1 MNDWDATDYAA
12 KDNVLRVVRLE
23 ADALFEMAAASDA
36 WNAPTACP
44 RWEVRDIVGHL
55 IDVTEGYFTGF
66 YEAAAETESPA
77 SLGLMV
83 MAERLDEA
91 AREHRELGRDE
102 ALERLRADFEKMMEI
117 CAALSPAEW
126 GGQQVTHKFMGP
138 LPGYFFPVFQLMDYS
153 VHGWDI
159 RQGTGRAHALVGD
172 TADLL
177 VPFIFGIWQATVRPP
192 ADPGNADPGNTAD
205 AENTEALVIGIRVS
219 GRNAVDYLVSITPE
233 GLSYAREDV
242 SGMPAV
248 IEFDPGSLVLTAFG
262 RVNAGTIRGD
272 RAVADRFLNSFF
284 RI

>member
-1 MNDWDATDYAA
+1 MNDWDATSYAA

-23 ADALFEMAAASDA
+23 AEALFEMAEANGR
-36 WNAPTACP
+36 WTAPTACP
-44 RWEVRDIVGHL
+44 KWEVRDIVGHL
-55 IDVTEGYFTGF
+55 IDVTESYFTGF
-66 YEAAAETESPA
+66 HAAATGAEADEP
-77 SLGLMV
+77 LGVKV
-83 MAERLDEA
+83 M
-91 AREHRELGRDE
+91 REHLGEGAKAHRELAQGD
-102 ALERLRADFEKMMEI
+102 AVTRLRGDFEKMMEL
-117 CAALSPAEW
+117 CAALGPQEW
-126 GGQQVTHKFMGP
+126 GGQQVGHKYMGP
-138 LPGYFFPVFQLMDYS
+138 LPAFFYPVFQLMDYS

-159 RQGTGRAHALVGD
+159 RQGTGRAHGLGGD

-177 VPFIFGIWQATVRPP
+177 VPFMFTLWQATTEVP
-192 ADPGNADPGNTAD
+192 AGS
-205 AENTEALVIGIRVS
+205 EALALGIRVS
-219 GRNAVDYLVSITPE
+219 GRNAVDYLVNITSE